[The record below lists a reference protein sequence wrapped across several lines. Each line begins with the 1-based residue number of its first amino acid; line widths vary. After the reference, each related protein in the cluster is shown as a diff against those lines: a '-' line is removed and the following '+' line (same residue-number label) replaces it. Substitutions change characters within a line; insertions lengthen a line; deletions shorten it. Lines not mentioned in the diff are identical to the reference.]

1 MRFNKLWLDELVSNN
16 MTADEVSDIITMAGL
31 EVDSVDPVCGSFT
44 KVVVGEVLTC
54 VDHPD
59 SDHLHVTTVKVGD
72 DEVLDIVCGAPNCRQ
87 GLKVA
92 CATVGAVLPGDFK
105 IKPCKLRGVP
115 SNGMLCSFKEL
126 GLCEESNGII
136 ELPADAPVGMDLH
149 DYLSLNDNAIEVDL
163 TANRADCLSIR
174 GLAREFGV
182 LTKTDVAYPVIDAV
196 DASVEDKIDVVVEA
210 PKACPRYISRV
221 IKNLDITKKSPIW
234 MQEKLRRAGIRSI
247 DAIVDVTNYVMLELG
262 QPMHA
267 FDKDC
272 LAEKI
277 IVRLAKKDEK
287 LVLLSGEEVTLT
299 EDTLV
304 IADANG
310 AVALAGIFGGK
321 NSGVNENTKN
331 IVLESAFFSPSAIKN
346 RARSYGL
353 STDASHRFERG
364 VDYTIAR
371 DAIERATKFI
381 LDICGGEAGPL
392 NEVVSEADLPSRNEI
407 DFDLGLVK
415 EVIGIEIEK
424 DIVIDI
430 LERLGLNPQVINDS
444 LIKVTSPSWRYDIV
458 IPVDIC
464 EEIARIYGYNNIP
477 NSDPVAPLRMVK
489 QEEAKVSTYA
499 LKTILANHGYHEVVT
514 YSFVD
519 PKNLNVI
526 NPNVKAIELPSPI
539 SADMSTM
546 RITLWTGL
554 INAVVYNVNRQ
565 VTSLKLF
572 ESGLVF
578 IPDENAENGI
588 LQQEMIGGVIY
599 GFDSESKWYGKARA
613 YDFYDLKGD
622 VEALL
627 AATDNLEAFTFERC
641 DIPAL
646 HPGISAQIKKDGEVV
661 GYAGLIHPSIEKK
674 LGLKRSAFLFE
685 LKLSALQTKV
695 IPSYAEVSK
704 YPSIKRDFAIV
715 VDNNVQ
721 SSDIISAVKKH
732 GGQLVVDANVFDVF
746 VGADLGEG
754 KKSLAFSI
762 ILQTTERTLEDTDIT
777 NVSNSIIEGLKND
790 FNALLRE

>member
-1 MRFNKLWLDELVSNN
+1 
-16 MTADEVSDIITMAGL
+16 
-31 EVDSVDPVCGSFT
+31 
-44 KVVVGEVLTC
+44 
-54 VDHPD
+54 
-59 SDHLHVTTVKVGD
+59 
-72 DEVLDIVCGAPNCRQ
+72 
-87 GLKVA
+87 
-92 CATVGAVLPGDFK
+92 
-105 IKPCKLRGVP
+105 
-115 SNGMLCSFKEL
+115 
-126 GLCEESNGII
+126 
-136 ELPADAPVGMDLH
+136 
-149 DYLSLNDNAIEVDL
+149 
-163 TANRADCLSIR
+163 
-174 GLAREFGV
+174 
-182 LTKTDVAYPVIDAV
+182 
-196 DASVEDKIDVVVEA
+196 
-210 PKACPRYISRV
+210 
-221 IKNLDITKKSPIW
+221 
-234 MQEKLRRAGIRSI
+234 
-247 DAIVDVTNYVMLELG
+247 
-262 QPMHA
+262 
-267 FDKDC
+267 
-272 LAEKI
+272 
-277 IVRLAKKDEK
+277 
-287 LVLLSGEEVTLT
+287 
-299 EDTLV
+299 
-304 IADANG
+304 
-310 AVALAGIFGGK
+310 
-321 NSGVNENTKN
+321 
-331 IVLESAFFSPSAIKN
+331 
-346 RARSYGL
+346 
-353 STDASHRFERG
+353 
-364 VDYTIAR
+364 
-371 DAIERATKFI
+371 
-381 LDICGGEAGPL
+381 
-392 NEVVSEADLPSRNEI
+392 
-407 DFDLGLVK
+407 
-415 EVIGIEIEK
+415 
-424 DIVIDI
+424 
-430 LERLGLNPQVINDS
+430 
-444 LIKVTSPSWRYDIV
+444 
-458 IPVDIC
+458 
-464 EEIARIYGYNNIP
+464 
-477 NSDPVAPLRMVK
+477 MVK

-526 NPNVKAIELPSPI
+526 NPNVKAIDLPSPI

-546 RITLWTGL
+546 RTTLWTGL